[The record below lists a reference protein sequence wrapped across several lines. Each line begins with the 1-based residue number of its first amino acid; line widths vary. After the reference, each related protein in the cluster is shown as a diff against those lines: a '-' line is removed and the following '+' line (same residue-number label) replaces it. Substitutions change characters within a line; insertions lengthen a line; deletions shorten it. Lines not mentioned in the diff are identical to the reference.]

1 MFLSKK
7 RYNISIYLFGDYMI
21 IVLAKAIPKDEEACE
36 KIVEFAQDLIE
47 NSRKEEGNVDYNL
60 YVNTGDQTLMFVEQ
74 WESKEILAAHLQTE
88 HFLKFGEN
96 IADLVA
102 GDLAIDVFNA
112 EATDL

>member
-1 MFLSKK
+1 
-7 RYNISIYLFGDYMI
+7 MI
-21 IVLAKAIPKDEEACE
+21 VVLAKAIPKDEDACE

-47 NSRKEEGNVDYNL
+47 NSRKEDGNVDYNL
-60 YVNTGDQTLMFVEQ
+60 YANTGDGTLLFVEQ
-74 WESKEILAAHLQTE
+74 WESIEILGAHLNTE

>member
-1 MFLSKK
+1 MRTIVITAGMTLGFEVVLTDAPDE
-7 RYNISIYLFGDYMI
+7 L
-21 IVLAKAIPKDEEACE
+21 IVLQLK
-36 KIVEFAQDLIE
+36 E

-102 GDLAIDVFNA
+102 QDLIINVYEA
-112 EATDL
+112 EATEL

>member
-1 MFLSKK
+1 
-7 RYNISIYLFGDYMI
+7 MI
-21 IVLAKAIPKDEEACE
+21 FVLAKAIAKDEDACE

-47 NSRKEEGNVDYNL
+47 NSRKEDGNIDYNL
-60 YVNTGDQTLMFVEQ
+60 YSNTGDGTLLFVEQ
-74 WESKEILAAHLQTE
+74 WESIEILRTHLQTE

-102 GDLAIDVFNA
+102 AELDIAVYEA